1 MITRPFD
8 FCSQLRR
15 PGNGIEVLPF
25 VDACLI
31 LVCFTLLSSKFVL
44 APGISV
50 ALPRTVGAPPD
61 ATPASRVLSVSKAL
75 GGNEMLIFDGK
86 IFRLETLAKYLADG
100 RRAEPNEVLLIQ
112 FDAAVSVELEA
123 RVFEIARGAG
133 FSSVQAAMEPE
144 TRPIPD

>member
-15 PGNGIEVLPF
+15 PGSGIEVLPF

-31 LVCFTLLSSKFVL
+31 LICFTLLSSKFVL

-50 ALPRTVGAPPD
+50 ALPRTTAAPPD
-61 ATPASRVLSVSKAL
+61 LTPASRVLSVSKAE

-86 IFRLETLAKYLADG
+86 IFQLETLAAYLADG
-100 RRAEPNEVLLIQ
+100 RQAEPNESLLIQ
-112 FDAAVSVELEA
+112 FDANVSVELVV
-123 RVFEIARGAG
+123 RVFEIAGNAG
-133 FSSVQAAMEPE
+133 FSQIQIAVEPE
-144 TRPIPD
+144 DRPVSD